1 MATDAPAQQMTFGPE
16 CFLNRELS
24 WLEFNQRVLEEAQDP
39 SQPLLERVKFLTI
52 VSSNL
57 DEFFE
62 IRVAALKQLL
72 ENRSAAP
79 GPDGLRPR
87 ESLLAIHDRVQKMVS
102 DQYALLHQTL
112 LPALAI
118 SGIHLRGVRDLS
130 ASQINWA
137 LETFRR
143 DILPILT
150 PLAVDPSHPFPQLL
164 NKSVNLAILYSK
176 PGSQEST
183 RHAFVQVPR
192 GIPRLINLPST
203 APDRQ
208 EFLLLSELVRHFA
221 GEVFPGMKI
230 HGAWPI
236 RITRNSE
243 LYIDE
248 EEAQNL
254 LLTIEEELQK
264 RNRGAAVRLEIPN
277 DCPVEIE
284 NFLLSHLHLLPEDTY
299 RVTGPVNLTQIFAL
313 TEAGRNRPGLR
324 DPSLI
329 PALPA
334 SLPGGSADFDS
345 IRQRDILLH
354 HPYESFTPIV
364 SLLEHAA
371 TDPSVLAIKMT
382 LYRTSGDSPVLNAL
396 IAAAHNEKQVTV
408 LVELKARFDE
418 ANNIAWAKKMEEA
431 GIHVVYGLVGLKT
444 HCKMLLLVR
453 REEGHLRS
461 YLHLGTGNYHPRTAR
476 LYTDFSLLTSRPTL
490 TTEAASLFN
499 VLTGMSETAHFDE
512 LLVAP
517 FNLTPRLL
525 ELINRERA
533 NRRAGR
539 PSGIFVKA
547 NGLVDQE
554 IIDTLYAAS
563 GEGVP
568 TDLLI
573 RGICCLRPGLP
584 GISETIRVR
593 SIVDRFLEHSRIYLF
608 TNGGDPLVFLGSA
621 DLMPRNLHRRVE
633 VVFPILDPELR
644 RHFVDFI
651 VPSYLADNVKTR
663 HLNPDGLYTR
673 APRTPGETLHRVQQ
687 EFILRYAP
695 ESAEIPRI
703 SPALRQEPPATSVV
717 A

>member
-1 MATDAPAQQMTFGPE
+1 MPFSPSSYI
-16 CFLNRELS
+16 NRELS

-39 SQPLLERVKFLTI
+39 TQPPLERLKFLTI

-72 ENRSAAP
+72 ENRSDAH

-87 ESLLAIHDRVQKMVS
+87 DSLLTIHERVQKMVS
-102 DQYALLHQTL
+102 DQYSLLHQTL
-112 LPALAI
+112 LPALAE
-118 SGIHLRGVRDLS
+118 SGIHLRAIRELTE
-130 ASQINWA
+130 SQLAWA

-176 PGSQEST
+176 PGSHEVN
-183 RHAFVQVPR
+183 RHAFVQIPR
-192 GIPRLINLPST
+192 GIPRLIHLPPT
-203 APDRQ
+203 PLTQQ
-208 EFLLLSELVRHFA
+208 EYLLLSELVRHFV

-230 HGAWPI
+230 HGVWPI

-264 RNRGAAVRLEIPN
+264 RNRGAAVRLEVPA
-277 DCPVEIE
+277 DCPIDIE
-284 NFLLSHLHLLPEDTY
+284 NFLLSHLQLLPEDTY

-313 TEAGRNRPGLR
+313 TEAGRNQPGLR
-324 DPSLI
+324 DPSFT
-329 PALPA
+329 PALPS
-334 SLPGGSADFDS
+334 SLPGGAADFDA

-396 IAAAHNEKQVTV
+396 ITAAHNEKQVTV

-476 LYTDFSLLTSRPTL
+476 LYTDFSLLTSRSAL
-490 TTEAASLFN
+490 TAEAASLFN

-517 FNLTPRLL
+517 FNLAPRLL

-533 NRRAGR
+533 NLRAGR
-539 PSGIFVKA
+539 PSGIFIKA

-554 IIDTLYAAS
+554 VIDSLYTAS
-563 GEGVP
+563 QEGVP
-568 TDLLI
+568 IDLLI

-584 GISETIRVR
+584 GISENIRVR

-644 RHFVDFI
+644 RQFIDVI
-651 VPSYLADNVKTR
+651 VPAYLADNVKTR
-663 HLNPDGLYTR
+663 FLHPDGLY
-673 APRTPGETLHRVQQ
+673 ACKVRTEGEAKRRVQD
-687 EFILRYAP
+687 EFLLRYTP
-695 ESAEIPRI
+695 ESAEIPRVPSPI
-703 SPALRQEPPATSVV
+703 RQDSPAASVT

>member
-1 MATDAPAQQMTFGPE
+1 MPVTYI
-16 CFLNRELS
+16 NRELS

-39 SQPLLERVKFLTI
+39 TQPLLERVKFLTI

-72 ENRSAAP
+72 ENRSDAH

-87 ESLLAIHDRVQKMVS
+87 DSLLAIHHRVQRMVS
-102 DQYALLHQTL
+102 DQYSLLHRTL
-112 LPALAI
+112 LPSLAQ
-118 SGIHLRGVRDLS
+118 SGIHLRSIPELS
-130 ASQINWA
+130 NNQISWA

-176 PGSQEST
+176 PTSLDSI

-192 GIPRLINLPST
+192 GIPRLIHLPAT
-203 APDRQ
+203 QADQQ
-208 EFLLLSELVRHFA
+208 EFLLLSELVRHFV

-264 RNRGAAVRLEIPN
+264 RNRGAAVRLEIPV
-277 DCPVEIE
+277 DCPPEVE
-284 NFLLSHLHLLPEDTY
+284 NFLLSHLQLLPEDTY
-299 RVTGPVNLTQIFAL
+299 RVPGPVNLTQIFAL
-313 TEAGRNRPGLR
+313 TEAGRNLPNLR
-324 DPSLI
+324 DPSFT
-329 PALPA
+329 PALP
-334 SLPGGSADFDS
+334 STLPGGASDFES
-345 IRQRDILLH
+345 IRQKDILLH

-444 HCKMLLLVR
+444 HCKMLLIVR
-453 REEGHLRS
+453 REENHLRS

-476 LYTDFSLLTSRPTL
+476 LYTDFSLLTSRPAL
-490 TTEAASLFN
+490 TAEAASLFN

-517 FNLTPRLL
+517 FNLAPRLL

-539 PSGIFVKA
+539 PAGIFIKA

-554 IIDTLYAAS
+554 IIDSLYAAS
-563 GEGVP
+563 REGVP
-568 TDLLI
+568 IDLLI
-573 RGICCLRPGLP
+573 RGICCLSPGQP
-584 GISETIRVR
+584 GISETIHVR
-593 SIVDRFLEHSRIYLF
+593 SIVDRFLEHSRVYVF

-633 VVFPILDPELR
+633 VVFPILDSDLR
-644 RHFVDFI
+644 RQFVEVI
-651 VPSYLADNVKTR
+651 VPAYLADNVKTR
-663 HLNPDGLYTR
+663 LLQPDGLYSRPSRTESATR
-673 APRTPGETLHRVQQ
+673 RRVQE
-687 EFILRYAP
+687 EFLLRYAP

-703 SPALRQEPPATSVV
+703 QPSLRQDSPSVS
-717 A
+717 ASA

>member
-1 MATDAPAQQMTFGPE
+1 MDNSSMPLSTSNYI
-16 CFLNRELS
+16 NRELS

-39 SQPLLERVKFLTI
+39 TQPLLERLKFLTI

-72 ENRSAAP
+72 ENRSDAH
-79 GPDGLRPR
+79 GPDGLRPG
-87 ESLLAIHDRVQKMVS
+87 ETLAAIRQRVQQMIS
-102 DQYALLHQTL
+102 DQYTLLHQTL
-112 LPALAI
+112 LPALKEKNIFLRPVAELNEM
-118 SGIHLRGVRDLS
+118 HLAWTRD
-130 ASQINWA
+130 
-137 LETFRR
+137 TFRK

-164 NKSVNLAILYSK
+164 NKSVNLAVLYTK
-176 PGSQEST
+176 PGAHEST

-192 GIPRLINLPST
+192 GIPRILALPT
-203 APDRQ
+203 DNPDRK
-208 EFLLLSELVRHFA
+208 EFVLLSDLVRHFV

-230 HGAWPI
+230 VGAWPT

-264 RNRGAAVRLEIPN
+264 RNRGAAVRLEIPE

-284 NFLLSHLHLLPEDTY
+284 NYLLGRLHLSPEDVY
-299 RVTGPVNLTQIFAL
+299 RVVGPVNLTQLFSL
-313 TEAGRNRPGLR
+313 TEAGRNDPSLR
-324 DPSLI
+324 DPAFT
-329 PALPA
+329 PAQPA
-334 SLPGGSADFDS
+334 SLPGGAADFAA
-345 IRQRDILLH
+345 IQQKDILLH

-364 SLLEHAA
+364 TLLENAA
-371 TDPSVLAIKMT
+371 EDPDVLAIKMT
-382 LYRTSGDSPVLNAL
+382 LYRTSGDSPAINAL
-396 IAAAHNEKQVTV
+396 IQAARNEKQVTV

-444 HCKMLLLVR
+444 HCKTLLLVR
-453 REEGHLRS
+453 REGGHLRS

-476 LYTDFSLLTSRPTL
+476 LYTDLGLFTSRSSL
-490 TTEAASLFN
+490 TGEAAALFN

-517 FNLTPRLL
+517 FNLAPRLI
-525 ELINRERA
+525 EMINRERA
-533 NRRAGR
+533 HLRAGR
-539 PSGIFVKA
+539 KAGIFIKV
-547 NGLVDQE
+547 NSLVDQQ
-554 IIDTLYAAS
+554 IIDSLYAAS
-563 GEGVP
+563 QEGVAI
-568 TDLLI
+568 DMVI
-573 RGICCLRPGLP
+573 RGICCLRPGVP
-584 GISETIRVR
+584 GLSENIRVR

-608 TNGGDPLVFLGSA
+608 HNDGDPLIYLGSA

-633 VVFPILDPELR
+633 VVFPVLDSDLKRQILDR
-644 RHFVDFI
+644 I
-651 VPSYLADNVKTR
+651 IPSYWADNTKAR
-663 HLNPDGLYTR
+663 RLDSKGLYTR
-673 APRTPGETLHRVQQ
+673 ISRPDGAARHRVQE
-687 EFILRYAP
+687 EFLRYYTATP
-695 ESAEIPRI
+695 LEMPRPAVTPIPR
-703 SPALRQEPPATSVV
+703 AGAGSVE

>member
-1 MATDAPAQQMTFGPE
+1 MPLSTSNYI
-16 CFLNRELS
+16 NRELS

-39 SQPLLERVKFLTI
+39 TQPLLERLKFLTI

-72 ENRSAAP
+72 ENRSDAH
-79 GPDGLRPR
+79 GPDGLRPG
-87 ESLLAIHDRVQKMVS
+87 ETLAAIRQRVQQMIS
-102 DQYALLHQTL
+102 DQYTLLHQTL
-112 LPALAI
+112 LPALKEKNIFLRPVAELNEM
-118 SGIHLRGVRDLS
+118 HLAWTRD
-130 ASQINWA
+130 
-137 LETFRR
+137 TFRK

-164 NKSVNLAILYSK
+164 NKSVNLAVLYTK
-176 PGSQEST
+176 PGAHEST

-192 GIPRLINLPST
+192 GIPRILALPT
-203 APDRQ
+203 DNPDRK
-208 EFLLLSELVRHFA
+208 EFVLLSDLVRHFV

-230 HGAWPI
+230 VGAWPT

-264 RNRGAAVRLEIPN
+264 RNRGAAVRLEIPE

-284 NFLLSHLHLLPEDTY
+284 NYLLGRLHLSPEDVY
-299 RVTGPVNLTQIFAL
+299 RVVGPVNLTQLFSL
-313 TEAGRNRPGLR
+313 TEAGRNDPSLR
-324 DPSLI
+324 DPAFT
-329 PALPA
+329 PAQPA
-334 SLPGGSADFDS
+334 SLPGGAADFAA
-345 IRQRDILLH
+345 IQQKDILLH

-364 SLLEHAA
+364 TLLENAA
-371 TDPSVLAIKMT
+371 EDPDVLAIKMT
-382 LYRTSGDSPVLNAL
+382 LYRTSGDSPAINAL
-396 IAAAHNEKQVTV
+396 IQAARNEKQVTV

-444 HCKMLLLVR
+444 HCKTLLLVR
-453 REEGHLRS
+453 REGGHLRS

-476 LYTDFSLLTSRPTL
+476 LYTDLGLFTSRSSL
-490 TTEAASLFN
+490 TGEAAALFN

-517 FNLTPRLL
+517 FNLAPRLI
-525 ELINRERA
+525 EMINRERA
-533 NRRAGR
+533 HLRAGR
-539 PSGIFVKA
+539 KAGIFIKV
-547 NGLVDQE
+547 NSLVDQQ
-554 IIDTLYAAS
+554 IIDSLYAAS
-563 GEGVP
+563 QEGVAI
-568 TDLLI
+568 DMVI
-573 RGICCLRPGLP
+573 RGICCLRPGVP
-584 GISETIRVR
+584 GLSENIRVR

-608 TNGGDPLVFLGSA
+608 HNDGDPLIYLGSA

-633 VVFPILDPELR
+633 VVFPVLDSDLKRQILDR
-644 RHFVDFI
+644 I
-651 VPSYLADNVKTR
+651 IPSYWADNTKAR
-663 HLNPDGLYTR
+663 LLDSKGLYTR
-673 APRTPGETLHRVQQ
+673 ISRPDGAARHRVQE
-687 EFILRYAP
+687 EFLRYYTATP
-695 ESAEIPRI
+695 LEMPRPAVTPIPR
-703 SPALRQEPPATSVV
+703 AGAGSVE